1 MIVAGLS
8 KATAPTPPAP
18 KCESAFLMASEKLT
32 PVPTPTVSDAEFDD
46 LLSDYSKLL
55 PASAPRPAAAAPKA
69 APKDE
74 LDGLA

>member
-18 KCESAFLMASEKLT
+18 KF
-32 PVPTPTVSDAEFDD
+32 PTPTVSDAEFDD